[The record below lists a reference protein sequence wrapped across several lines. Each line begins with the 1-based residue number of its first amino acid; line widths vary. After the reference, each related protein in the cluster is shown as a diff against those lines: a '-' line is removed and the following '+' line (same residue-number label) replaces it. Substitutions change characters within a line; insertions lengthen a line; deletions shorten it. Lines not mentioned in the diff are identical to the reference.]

1 MSAPA
6 DQVTAGFPMMAPI
19 VSTATYLPNT
29 GSAAIVPSFNLSDWF
44 KPPKLFITLGIAAG
58 VIYVMYRQN
67 KSMSYRK
74 IS

>member
-1 MSAPA
+1 MGASA
-6 DQVTAGFPMMAPI
+6 DQVTAGFPAMAPI
-19 VSTATYLPNT
+19 VSTATYIPQ
-29 GSAAIVPSFNLSDWF
+29 SSSVVPSFNLSEWF
-44 KPPKLFITLGIAAG
+44 TFPKLFITLGIAAG